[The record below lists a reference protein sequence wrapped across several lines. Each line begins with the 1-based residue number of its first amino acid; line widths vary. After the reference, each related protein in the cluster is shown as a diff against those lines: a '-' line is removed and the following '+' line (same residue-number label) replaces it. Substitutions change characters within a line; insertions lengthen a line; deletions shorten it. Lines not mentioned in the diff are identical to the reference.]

1 MADDL
6 VRVRTASGIET
17 NVAPSVAKAADD
29 LTVLADV
36 NPQPAYGK
44 ALRPTRSGGRR
55 AKPKTTVAKKAAA
68 QKAAVTE
75 SAPIEGELS

>member
-55 AKPKTTVAKKAAA
+55 AKPKTTVKKAAA
-68 QKAAVTE
+68 AKPKPKPQADPPVE
-75 SAPIEGELS
+75 SE